1 MSFERTAGLA
11 DLDDAALAEAF
22 RNGDDGAFEYIV
34 RVMGGR
40 LLAVARRMLRNEED
54 ARDAVQ
60 ETFVSAYRSRQSFAG
75 ASKVSTWLHRIA
87 VNTALMKL
95 RTRRRKPEEAI
106 DDLLPTFLED
116 GHHTEQFRSWEEAT
130 DEMLVREET
139 CAFVREA
146 VSLLPEQYREV
157 LVLREFEGL
166 DTEGAAAALGITP
179 NAAKIR
185 LHRARLALR
194 TLVAPRLQGGAS

>member
-1 MSFERTAGLA
+1 MSYERTSGLA

-34 RVMGGR
+34 RIMGGR
-40 LLAVARRMLRNEED
+40 LLAVTRRMLRNEED

-60 ETFVSAYRSRQSFAG
+60 EAFVSAYRSRGSFAG
-75 ASKVSTWLHRIA
+75 TSKVSTWLHRIA
-87 VNTALMKL
+87 VNAALMKI

-106 DDLLPTFLED
+106 DDLLPSFLED
-116 GHHTEQFRSWEEAT
+116 GHHTEHFRSWEDAT
-130 DEMLVREET
+130 DDVLVREET

-146 VSLLPEQYREV
+146 ISLLPEQYREV
-157 LVLREFEGL
+157 LVLREFDGL
-166 DTEGAAAALGITP
+166 DTEATAAALGITP

-194 TLVAPRLQGGAS
+194 TLVAPRLQGGVS